1 MLALSGYRHHLGVHC
16 ASAALRNIHYQYT
29 GTRWSEALCFGLA
42 SGLNFTYVREFGAP
56 FYLIMGRGSSMESH
70 FCDALGIR
78 LDVRHSDDAELAW
91 QHLRGQ
97 LEQGELMMID
107 ADMFELPYMVQRL
120 NLLDG
125 VHFGGHKAL
134 VTGYDAASG
143 TVQLADYAWHAR
155 CVVTV
160 EQLKAARD
168 SRLCPSRPRNAS
180 FRFHYPQQLPAL
192 RGALVTALGTMVN
205 QMRHPF
211 LQFNGLPAIARF
223 CRQAPKWHLTMKPDE
238 LRLNCSL
245 AAFMLEKAGTG
256 GGAFRNLYG
265 RFLAEASTLLDA
277 PALAEA
283 GAVYLTLAR
292 QWRDAADLLEQASAD
307 PAGGMYAPD
316 SGGAAL
322 MAQIADNE
330 ARGVDLVA
338 ACLQQLTVPE
348 E

>member
-1 MLALSGYRHHLGVHC
+1 MLVQTNYRHQLGVHC
-16 ASAALRNIHYQYT
+16 ASAALRNIHLQYT
-29 GTRWSEALCFGLA
+29 GARWSEALCFGLA
-42 SGLNFTYVREFGAP
+42 SGLNFTYVREFGSP

-78 LDVRHSDDAELAW
+78 LEVRHSDDAERAW
-91 QHLRGQ
+91 EHLRGQ
-97 LEQGELMMID
+97 VERGVLMMID

-134 VTGYDAASG
+134 VTGYDAEAG

-160 EQLKAARD
+160 DELKAARD
-168 SRLCPSRPRNAS
+168 SRRCPSRPRNAS
-180 FRFHYPQQLPAL
+180 FRFHYPDRLPSL
-192 RGALVTALGTMVN
+192 HSALVTALGTMVN
-205 QMRHPF
+205 QMRYPF

-223 CRQAPKWHLTMKPDE
+223 CRQVPKWHASMAPDE

-256 GGAFRNLYG
+256 GGAFRNLYA
-265 RFLAEASTLLDA
+265 RFLDEASTLLEA

-283 GAVYLTLAR
+283 ASVYRILAR
-292 QWRDAADLLEQASAD
+292 QWRDAAALLEASSLD
-307 PAGGMYAPD
+307 PACGMYAPA
-316 SGGAAL
+316 SGGQAL
-322 MAQIADNE
+322 MTGIADNE
-330 ARGVDLVA
+330 MRGVDLIA
-338 ACLQQLTVPE
+338 GYLQHLSDAE